1 MRIIS
6 RQKAIYFF
14 LSLGVCLAAL
24 AVAVGSGWII
34 LNWRAGIQVFLGII
48 FFGAIAAG
56 LVLNTIFLIREI
68 RRNEQHD
75 SFINAVT
82 HELKTPIASIR
93 LYLQTLQR
101 LDVEEAQRRQ
111 FYELML
117 LDTERLLHTV
127 EQVLQAGEAA
137 HKKGPPQR
145 LPVEFDALVRE
156 CMELA
161 RTRHHL
167 QVADLEYRE
176 ALSLSSPGASLPSES
191 SQNGSGACVLG
202 DPEELRTAVSNLLDN
217 AVKYSPDGVHISVEL
232 EAPDEERLVLR
243 VRDRGVG
250 IPPQELKRIFKR
262 FYRVA
267 QRSLSQVKGTGLGL
281 FIVRSIARKHGG
293 RVFAESEGAGKGTTV
308 TLELP
313 RKELLRKE
321 LPGKVTVA

>member
-14 LSLGVCLAAL
+14 LTLGVALAAV
-24 AVAVGSGWII
+24 AFAVGSGWII
-34 LNWRAGIQVFLGII
+34 LNWREGVKVFLGII
-48 FFGAIAAG
+48 FFGAIVAG

-93 LYLQTLQR
+93 LYLETLQR
-101 LDVEEAQRRQ
+101 RDVEEAQRRQ

-117 LDTERLLHTV
+117 LDSDRLLHTV
-127 EQVLQAGEAA
+127 EQVLKAGEAA
-137 HKKGPPQR
+137 QKKTPTQR
-145 LPVEFDALVRE
+145 LPVEFNTLVRE
-156 CMELA
+156 CIELA
-161 RTRHHL
+161 RVRHHL
-167 QVADLEYRE
+167 RPADLEYRE
-176 ALSLSSPGASLPSES
+176 SSTLALAL
-191 SQNGSGACVLG
+191 QNGNDNANAARVLG

-217 AVKYSPDGVHISVEL
+217 AVKYSPEGVHISVEL
-232 EAPDEERLVLR
+232 DAPADDRLALR
-243 VRDRGVG
+243 VIDKGVG
-250 IPPQELKRIFKR
+250 IPQDELKRIFRR
-262 FYRVA
+262 FYRVT
-267 QRSLSQVKGTGLGL
+267 QRSLAQVKGTGLGL

-313 RKELLRKE
+313 REVSPGSAKR
-321 LPGKVTVA
+321 LPTGLPEKTA